1 MATYYSALEAARVGL
16 GLGSDLGPF
25 LMIAAK
31 HPSAQ
36 TEAELAHLF
45 AARANVALS
54 AQQIEALLAIIAAA
68 NPAPSEPEP
77 GLEEPEAVIEEVAE
91 EATEE
96 ESIEDSID
104 EDEEEEEDLDLDLD
118 LDSPPAQPVAE
129 IVEAPL
135 EVEVPVELDEVE
147 PGLNAEDYREVDIS
161 AASSDFLPVTTNEA
175 GMFEL
180 SWPKAEGAVFV
191 LAVGEKRFPD
201 AIDSGVDELV
211 VLPPTTKNSRTFS
224 SEYRYVSVF
233 RFDEPGKPGYKI
245 GQGRA
250 LGRLLSFEAQKNPSR
265 ITLTWQTDDPEATV
279 VIFKSEPNK
288 KLPKVPTS
296 EPTRKPADSFWNDV
310 MVDIGETF
318 EYRAHLEWRFN
329 QSTPADT
336 TEKDAITIKVVVP
349 GPVPRIEKF
358 TVQRNPS
365 DDHVTIRVDD
375 ITKKGAVLE
384 LYQNIDV
391 PKNAL
396 VARGNTQFTLEEFED
411 KQFQSEI
418 GSKVLQNPDI
428 EDGVRTYK
436 EVPLLR
442 TQDGITAST
451 ITYTAVCKLGNDV
464 YITKPFVLRIVD
476 DLEVLGLEDFFD
488 YHLMRLEVP
497 TGATTFE
504 VWITDL
510 NKEFDDVRDLLPTK
524 TFIREEEYDVFG
536 GLRFEK
542 NDLAETPRKI
552 FVRGTSAYFDGQ
564 NNEGQHREY
573 VYPGRVTVRY
583 RVKQQNASAPAKGGL
598 FGRGKQPA
606 TSAPIQQK
614 LEFFVEYPQFGLDE
628 NNQPVY
634 LTSLTL
640 QQLKALDPVF
650 PMIKRN
656 NVSDHFLAFAP
667 INLASFSPNGAYQEL
682 VSQAGTPLQLDQPGR
697 NRFVAYFDDPT
708 IKTKVFVINE
718 DDEFAMNGNGLQEP
732 VGRAVIA
739 NPERK
744 LKIAIVG
751 AKASGKTTYLAALLQ
766 YLEHQFGSTFGGK
779 LVPKPGDSKAQARSK
794 QLESFVRTGQPLPP
808 TDSAINFTD
817 VAVGTDV
824 DDPRTTFSYK
834 VLLSAN
840 SPVGEFEF
848 LDLAGEDLSSTSTLE
863 LYKNDLQEADLIIF
877 LFDPLQQPEVRR
889 LLIGSMAVPQE
900 NAAEPAV
907 IWENLKEVI
916 GPIGSRKNPK
926 QKIAISISK
935 FDAVQLAMETGN
947 FTFLETIDSAMAIN
961 RDPYSTHPTKINAA
975 AKRDFN
981 YLDAGD
987 VHAETKAILRLIRLS
1002 AEADLDLDPM
1012 GWPTGSV
1019 KYFVVSALG
1028 QGVKGRTHGLSSFR
1042 IGDPIRW
1049 ALANNA

>member
-1 MATYYSALEAARVGL
+1 
-16 GLGSDLGPF
+16 
-25 LMIAAK
+25 
-31 HPSAQ
+31 
-36 TEAELAHLF
+36 
-45 AARANVALS
+45 
-54 AQQIEALLAIIAAA
+54 
-68 NPAPSEPEP
+68 
-77 GLEEPEAVIEEVAE
+77 
-91 EATEE
+91 
-96 ESIEDSID
+96 
-104 EDEEEEEDLDLDLD
+104 
-118 LDSPPAQPVAE
+118 
-129 IVEAPL
+129 
-135 EVEVPVELDEVE
+135 
-147 PGLNAEDYREVDIS
+147 
-161 AASSDFLPVTTNEA
+161 
-175 GMFEL
+175 
-180 SWPKAEGAVFV
+180 
-191 LAVGEKRFPD
+191 
-201 AIDSGVDELV
+201 
-211 VLPPTTKNSRTFS
+211 
-224 SEYRYVSVF
+224 
-233 RFDEPGKPGYKI
+233 
-245 GQGRA
+245 
-250 LGRLLSFEAQKNPSR
+250 
-265 ITLTWQTDDPEATV
+265 LTWQTDDPEATV

-384 LYQNIDV
+384 IYQNLDA

-442 TQDGITAST
+442 TQDGITAAT

-497 TGATTFE
+497 TGAQSFE

-510 NKEFDDVRDLLPTK
+510 DKTFEDVRELLPTR
-524 TFIREEEYDVFG
+524 TFHRDDEYDVFG

-542 NDLAETPRKI
+542 SDLSEAPRKI

-573 VYPGRVTVRY
+573 FYPGRVTVRY
-583 RVKQQNASAPAKGGL
+583 RVKQQNTNAAPAKGGL

-606 TSAPIQQK
+606 TSAPIQQNI
-614 LEFFVEYPQFGLDE
+614 EFFVEYPQFGLDE
-628 NNQPVY
+628 NDKPVY
-634 LTSLTL
+634 LTNLML

-650 PMIKRN
+650 PMMQRN
-656 NVSDHFLAFAP
+656 FVANQFLALAS
-667 INLASFSPNGAYQEL
+667 IDLASFSPNGAYQQL
-682 VSQAGTPLQLDQPGR
+682 LSQAGTPLQLDQPGR
-697 NRFVAYFDDPT
+697 NRFVAYFADPT

-732 VGRAVIA
+732 VGRAVIP

-766 YLEHQFGSTFGGK
+766 YLEHQFGASFAGT
-779 LVPKPGDSKAQARSK
+779 LVPKSGDAKAQARSR
-794 QLESFVRTGQPLPP
+794 QLENFVRNGQPLPP
-808 TDSAINFTD
+808 TDSVINFLD
-817 VAVGTDV
+817 VQVGSDV
-824 DDPRTTFSYK
+824 EDPRMKFTYEMYNSW
-834 VLLSAN
+834 N
-840 SPVGEFEF
+840 SPVGQFEF
-848 LDLAGEDLSSTSTLE
+848 LDLAGEDLDNQNLE
-863 LYKNDLQEADLIIF
+863 HYKNDLQEADLIIF
-877 LFDPLQQPEVRR
+877 LFDPLQTPQVKNI
-889 LLIGSMAVPQE
+889 LAGAMAIPVGAANPQI
-900 NAAEPAV
+900 
-907 IWENLKEVI
+907 IWQNLKNIV
-916 GPIGSRKNPK
+916 GPLETRKNPN
-926 QKIAISISK
+926 QKVAVAISK
-935 FDAVQLAMETGN
+935 FDTIQLAMKTGK
-947 FTFLETIDSAMAIN
+947 FTFPEIIDSAMALN
-961 RDPYSTHPTKINAA
+961 RDPYATHPKNINPAA
-975 AKRDFN
+975 QRDFN
-981 YLDAGD
+981 YRDAGD
-987 VHAETKAILRLIRLS
+987 VQAETKAILRLIGTPGQ
-1002 AEADLDLDPM
+1002 DVLDQDPA
-1012 GWPTGSV
+1012 GWPGNV

-1028 QGVKGRTHGLSSFR
+1028 QGIKGRAHGLSSFR